1 MKKTAILLGATGLTG
16 SYLLDLLLA
25 SDDYEKVKIFTR
37 RATGKTHPKL
47 EEIVCNMLELEQQT
61 DNFTADEVFCCIG
74 TTKAKTPDKTL
85 YRAIDYGIPVTSAKL
100 AEKNNIPTFSVISAI
115 GANANSRVFYSR
127 TKGEMERD
135 ILQYNIPNILVYR
148 PSLIYGN
155 RKEKRIG
162 EAIGIWL
169 VNILQYTMI
178 GKLKKYRAIS
188 NEDLAKALFIDVSR
202 LDRKG
207 HQVIFSDNF

>member
-37 RATGKTHPKL
+37 RTTGKTHPKL

-61 DNFTADEVFCCIG
+61 DNFTADKVFCCIG
-74 TTKAKTPDKTL
+74 TTKAKTPDKIL
-85 YRAIDYGIPVTSAKL
+85 YRAIDHGIPVTSAKL
-100 AEKNNIPTFSVISAI
+100 AEKNNILTFSVISAI
-115 GANANSRVFYSR
+115 GANTNSRVFYSR

-155 RKEKRIG
+155 RCEQRFV
-162 EAIGIWL
+162 ENIGIFL
-169 VNILQYTMI
+169 VKILKYIMR
-178 GKLKKYRAIS
+178 GKFKKYGAITG
-188 NEDLAKALFIDVSR
+188 EKLAKALFSGVH
-202 LDRKG
+202 RKG
-207 HQVIFSDNF
+207 NQIIFNDNF